1 MDQNLRSVSAE
12 LEKHHAQLRAFGV
25 VQLSVF
31 GSAARNEATQAS
43 DIDFLVDLE
52 PKTFRNYMGLKLFL
66 EDLFGCPVD
75 LVTREGLKPLLR
87 QEILSE
93 ARRVA

>member
-1 MDQNLRSVSAE
+1 MNQSLQNVSAE
-12 LEKHHAQLRAFGV
+12 LDKHHAQLRAFSV
-25 VQLSVF
+25 VQSVF
-31 GSAARNEATQAS
+31 GSAARNEATDAS
-43 DIDFLVDLE
+43 DIDFLVDLA

-66 EDLFGCPVD
+66 EDLFGCPID

-87 QEILSE
+87 QEVLSE